1 MLHPREKKTAKARF
15 AVALPKAGPG
25 VYTTGIMKTGL
36 SYVLITPY
44 AVAKNR
50 TGGILSRLL
59 SRTDLDLAGVQMFAA
74 DGAFAKKY
82 AGVLRERY
90 PGGPL
95 ADYVDRNLAKLNGAG
110 SLLLLF
116 RGGDP
121 CGQLMRV
128 CGDIDTR
135 EASGGTVMDTYG
147 DLVFSPGNPGEVT
160 HFEPAVQTA
169 RSQSEADGDLRMMA
183 DFLKDRG
190 NLVDGFSD
198 SSEVERTKC
207 ERTLVILKPD
217 NWTYNSSRP
226 GAIIDMFS
234 ATGLRIVGAKIH
246 RFSLAQALEFYGPV
260 EAMLKKKLAGRF
272 GSRARELLE
281 REFGFA
287 MGEETAGTLSE
298 TFGTD
303 CAVNEF
309 AGLVEFMSGKR
320 PGGSDPEKP
329 GDVKCMILIYE
340 GENAVAK
347 IRDALGPTNPADAP
361 PGTVRRE
368 FGQSVMVNTAHASDS
383 AESFLREKGI
393 VGMDENTL
401 GAIIREHLG

>member
-1 MLHPREKKTAKARF
+1 VRF
-15 AVALPKAGPG
+15 AVALPKAGSG
-25 VYTTGIMKTGL
+25 VYTTGRMKTGL
-36 SYVLITPY
+36 SYVLVTPY

-59 SRTDLDLAGVQMFAA
+59 SRTNLDLVNAQMFAT
-74 DGAFAKKY
+74 DEAFAKKY
-82 AGVLRERY
+82 AETLRERY

-95 ADYVDRNLAKLNGAG
+95 ADYVERNLATPNGDG

-116 RGGDP
+116 QGEDP

-128 CGDIDTR
+128 CGDVDTR
-135 EASGGTVMDTYG
+135 EASSGTVMDTYG
-147 DLVFSPGNPGEVT
+147 DFVFSPENPSEVT
-160 HFEPAVQTA
+160 HFEPAVLTA
-169 RSQSEADGDLRMMA
+169 RSQSEADGDLSMMA
-183 DFLKDRG
+183 DFLKGRE
-190 NLVDGFSD
+190 NLVGGFSD
-198 SSEVERTKC
+198 QPGIERTKY

-272 GSRARELLE
+272 GNRARELLE
-281 REFGFA
+281 REFGFT

-298 TFGTD
+298 TFGVD

-309 AGLVEFMSGKR
+309 ARLVEFMSGKW

-361 PGTVRRE
+361 DGTVRRE

-383 AESFLREKGI
+383 EESFLREKGI

-401 GAIIREHLG
+401 GAIIREHMG